1 MGTTLSKLP
10 PTLLHTDSA
19 TGDLSAL
26 IRDVPCVPV
35 TELLITTKFTA
46 IHCNCSWE
54 PPLLL
59 RIHYHDANGH
69 HRTNYHWCMGTTL
82 PKIPPTLLH
91 TDDHNVAAYTVSVGA
106 QRACDWNVL
115 RMRLGV
121 FLVRFFVRMN
131 CALLQKCL
139 VAPYGSAGTQLSHCT
154 VRVQCRTRISHVH
167 LMQKR

>member
-1 MGTTLSKLP
+1 MHGYHTIKNTAHSSPHRFCHQRPQCTHTGRSGPVTEFLITTKFTAIHCNCSWEPPLLLRIHYHDANGHHRTNYHRCMGTTLPKIP

-19 TGDLSAL
+19 TGDLSAP

-69 HRTNYHWCMGTTL
+69 HRTNYHRCMGTTL
-82 PKIPPTLLH
+82 SKIP
-91 TDDHNVAAYTVSVGA
+91 
-106 QRACDWNVL
+106 R
-115 RMRLGV
+115 
-121 FLVRFFVRMN
+121 
-131 CALLQKCL
+131 
-139 VAPYGSAGTQLSHCT
+139 
-154 VRVQCRTRISHVH
+154 
-167 LMQKR
+167 